1 MHTKFFKQFR
11 CIFLGLIFIGPFLFS
26 QTSISIRTD
35 QLAESKNELDRIFA
49 ALLNPKKKKL
59 AIQFI
64 KSRAKEW
71 LPQFKKHLKSQDK
84 TRITMSLYA
93 LQYCWGE
100 DLESSI
106 LKHLIGR
113 DATDR
118 TLAWNALAK
127 NLSEKELVKVIAPV
141 IDKVDLQV
149 CDIIL
154 SFLEFKKPDF
164 ERISKIMKNPRLRLS
179 AGIFLPR
186 YYSSSLT
193 KDTRRLLAV
202 GKEKEIIYALRSL
215 ISQSHDNEKVKAYT
229 LKLLK
234 HKSPDV
240 RDIAA
245 EYLRYFAS
253 KNDRQTISEYLTKE
267 TDIYVKSGL
276 EEAMKAIDNREKLF
290 KEGEFKKVELSN
302 DPESSYTS
310 LLKTLEENPTKMQ
323 RSYTLSLLPKVQPFE
338 PRYTYTGEPLTSEQ
352 RLSQLRLKLVRKLAG
367 YPVELETKVTS
378 KRTVAHTVVAPVRN
392 YIDKERDSY
401 GRFIDPKKYKDNPFE
416 NSHHVGDDVAWT
428 KSFEPVVAMAGGVVK
443 MVMYG
448 GESWGG
454 IIILEHKNP
463 KGEYFCSLYAHLG
476 PLVTVEEGDVVKVGQ
491 KLASLGRDYTWE
503 SGGYM
508 SHLHFGIHKGPFG
521 IGHWITGY
529 MSKENFGSKKHGWV
543 DPQEFIPSYG
553 KD

>member
-1 MHTKFFKQFR
+1 MRSPEKR
-11 CIFLGLIFIGPFLFS
+11 EEPFLFA
-26 QTSISIRTD
+26 QNSISIRTD
-35 QLAESKNELDRIFA
+35 QLAESENELDRIFA

-64 KSRAKEW
+64 QRRDKEW

-100 DLESSI
+100 DIASSI
-106 LKHLIGR
+106 LKHLVGR

-127 NLSEKELVKVIAPV
+127 NLPEKELVKTIAPV

-154 SFLEFKKPDF
+154 SFLEFEKPSF
-164 ERISKIMKNPRLRLS
+164 KRISKIMRNPSLRLS

-186 YYSSSLT
+186 YYSSALT
-193 KDTRRLLAV
+193 KDTLRLLAV
-202 GKEKEIIYALRSL
+202 KKDKEMIYALRSL
-215 ISQSHDNEKVKAYT
+215 ISQSHDNEKVKAYA

-253 KNDRQTISEYLTKE
+253 KKEHKEISGYLENEKDT
-267 TDIYVKSGL
+267 YVKSTLL
-276 EEAMKAIDNREKLF
+276 EVLLSIDQRSQSF
-290 KEGEFKKVELSN
+290 KVGDFKKIDL
-302 DPESSYTS
+302 PEKASDAYKRI
-310 LLKTLEENPTKMQ
+310 LAALDENPTEMQ
-323 RSYTLSLLPKVQPFE
+323 RRYSLNLLSKVQQLE
-338 PRYTYTGEPLTSEQ
+338 PKYVYTGELLTSEQ
-352 RLSQLRLKLVRKLAG
+352 RVSQVRLKLIRRLAG
-367 YPVELETKVTS
+367 YPVNLEIKNSSEPQIAKTII
-378 KRTVAHTVVAPVRN
+378 APVRN

-416 NSHHVGDDVAWT
+416 NSHHVGDDVAWA
-428 KSFEPVVAMAGGVVK
+428 KSFEPVVAIADGVVK
-443 MVMYG
+443 MVEYG
-448 GESWGG
+448 SESWGG
-454 IIILEHKNP
+454 IVILEHKNP

-476 PLVTVEEGDVVKVGQ
+476 PLVTVQEGDVVKLGK

-503 SGGYM
+503 NGGYM
-508 SHLHFGIHKGPFG
+508 SHLHFGIHKGAYG
-521 IGHWITGY
+521 SGRWITGY

-553 KD
+553 KTK